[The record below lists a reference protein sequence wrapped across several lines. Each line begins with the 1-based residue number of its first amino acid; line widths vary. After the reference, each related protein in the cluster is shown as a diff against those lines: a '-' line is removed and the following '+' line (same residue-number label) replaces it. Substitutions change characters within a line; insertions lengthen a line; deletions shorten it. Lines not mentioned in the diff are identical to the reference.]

1 MHNTPATT
9 VTFARRSAL
18 ESISDTLE
26 QYIYEEVP
34 PASIKAARPAGDGG
48 DEYLIEW
55 LDGVKLYDS
64 CLKSRNFLPPT
75 KILRKNG

>member
-26 QYIYEEVP
+26 QYSYEEVP
-34 PASIKAARPAGDGG
+34 QRQLKRQDQPVMAEIVPHRMARWCD
-48 DEYLIEW
+48 I
-55 LDGVKLYDS
+55 V
-64 CLKSRNFLPPT
+64 
-75 KILRKNG
+75 